1 MNYYG
6 LPVHGQPA
14 QYTVAAMAYPMTA
27 AFVGQT
33 AAPCTPYATAAYP
46 ATPAFIPWVPSSQL
60 APLVATTQYFP
71 PLAIAAATGVTYSS
85 ADGSYQARPTFSHT
99 AAQAAIVTTWPLTSY
114 MAPGTYTSTTH
125 TYPPASAVTVGRSDV
140 AKMLESPTSAE
151 EFKKKQQ
158 AKVRL
163 VIW

>member
-1 MNYYG
+1 M
-6 LPVHGQPA
+6 
-14 QYTVAAMAYPMTA
+14 
-27 AFVGQT
+27 
-33 AAPCTPYATAAYP
+33 
-46 ATPAFIPWVPSSQL
+46 
-60 APLVATTQYFP
+60 
-71 PLAIAAATGVTYSS
+71 
-85 ADGSYQARPTFSHT
+85 
-99 AAQAAIVTTWPLTSY
+99 TTWPLTSY

-125 TYPPASAVTVGRSDV
+125 TYSYPPASAVTVGRSVV